1 MTPKLPRIT
10 STARAGLAA
19 LLLAAWMA
27 ACAPPPP
34 ASTPVPPTTAP
45 TETVAPATAT
55 TAPTDTD
62 EPATVTASPEAAT
75 NTPRPT
81 RTPAPSRTPAATET
95 EAAATAAATNTTA
108 AASPVPAGDFS
119 PTQAQVWTTTVVG
132 GDNQSGSCSAT
143 ANAPY
148 GLVLLTPGE
157 GTLAMHN
164 TVPEDYV
171 LTRLGPNTY
180 QYAGPAFLGDGN
192 ITIDIVFTSATTLEM
207 TRTFVPS
214 AEPGCTHQHRYT
226 GEFRNN
232 R

>member
-1 MTPKLPRIT
+1 LVVLVVGVI
-10 STARAGLAA
+10 LA
-19 LLLAAWMA
+19 LLAACA
-27 ACAPPPP
+27 APAAP
-34 ASTPVPPTTAP
+34 ATPTTAP
-45 TETVAPATAT
+45 ATDTRAPAEPSASPASEATLTLPPASPTAT
-55 TAPTDTD
+55 
-62 EPATVTASPEAAT
+62 EPAAT

-81 RTPAPSRTPAATET
+81 PTAAPSDTPAPTDT

-108 AASPVPAGDFS
+108 PVTTGDFS
-119 PTQAQVWTTTVVG
+119 PTQAQVWNTAVVG
-132 GDNQSGSCSAT
+132 GDNQTGSCSAT

-171 LTRLGPNTY
+171 LARLGPNTY
-180 QYAGPAFLGDGN
+180 QYAGPSALGDG
-192 ITIDIVFTSATTLEM
+192 TLTLDVVFTSATSLEM
-207 TRTFVPS
+207 TRTFQPS

-226 GEFRNN
+226 GTFRNN